1 MDSNPVI
8 PMKPMP
14 LWQAFLMFAA
24 PSALQTASMYII
36 LPAIA
41 VRVTYP
47 MLWWFLLCYLTP
59 LSLMLP
65 ASYIAYR
72 LEGNLPT
79 RKAFKERFNIK
90 SLKGK
95 DWAWVFGLVVFGL
108 AASALSPA
116 SRWLAYQPFFMPPEF
131 VPPVVDPRITTL
143 PTEIMGVS
151 LKGNWL
157 VLVIYALALVVNI
170 LGEEL
175 YMRGYILPRQ
185 VLTHGRWAW
194 LVHGTLWTLFHF
206 FQRWTYIQLLPIT
219 LSVSYVAYR
228 TKNTSIAIAAHYI
241 GNGII
246 GMIPILFVVAG

>member
-1 MDSNPVI
+1 MDSRPVT
-8 PMKPMP
+8 PMKPIP
-14 LWQAFLMFAA
+14 LWQTFLMFAV

-36 LPAIA
+36 LPMIV

-47 MLWWFLLCYLTP
+47 ILWWFLLCYLVP

-65 ASYIAYR
+65 ASYIFYW
-72 LEGNLPT
+72 LDGNPPT
-79 RKAFKERFNIK
+79 WQALKERFNIK
-90 SLKGK
+90 PLKGS
-95 DWAWVFGLVVFGL
+95 DWLWVIGLVILGL
-108 AASALSPA
+108 STSALSPV
-116 SRWLAYQPFFMPPEF
+116 SRWLASQPFFTPPEF
-131 VPPVVDPRITTL
+131 VPPVVDPRITTI

-151 LKGNWL
+151 LKGNWF
-157 VLVIYALALVVNI
+157 VLVIYALALVINI

-194 LVHGTLWTLFHF
+194 LIHGLLWTLFHF

-219 LSVSYVAYR
+219 LSLSYVAYR

-246 GMIPILFVVAG
+246 GMIPILFMVAG